1 MTHAQIISLLGEADS
16 SADTAGRA
24 FFAPQTSS
32 EDRKRVLEFMLGEKR
47 YGQMVSLMYCACLNG
62 RVDMKKTSADYVAAT
77 GGNSTINTRYFSLFV
92 QTALDCGISEAK
104 FIPMIFLAATS
115 DRKSRLYVWKSS
127 SEWYLSKLAV
137 SDYGRAWEYLEK
149 NDTDFKLFSILIA
162 ADRERAV
169 RDLTELA
176 MFGKGVN
183 KVAARKILRG
193 YKSEVTAYVRPLYS
207 SLKNDGKVAAVRLLL
222 TLKNDPDVSAFL
234 SELAQTEKSKSV
246 LKLLGDRTLQT
257 KDIGENPDRRRVEAF
272 FYEAM
277 VLGTPFSPEQF
288 KEKLILSPFHEV
300 ADKLFFGVYRG
311 GNLTD
316 IAVVDSGKIFDIE
329 NKPIELPADC
339 EVRVLHP
346 AELNYKTE
354 FIKRLN
360 IVQPFEQVK
369 RKVYVASEADKSNNA
384 CFGIAGMMTEFGEFK
399 NAMRKIGFRALNRDS
414 ESFTSQVG
422 ICRNGILCVVNIAP
436 FDFSSAPA
444 DFAVRVQS
452 VKFYRERDVVR
463 LGGKQFVDGVAPLSL
478 ARMDARTFS
487 EFMYSAYELMGC
499 K

>member
-47 YGQMVSLMYCACLNG
+47 YGQIVSLMYCACLNG

-137 SDYGRAWEYLEK
+137 SDYGRAWEYLGK

-234 SELAQTEKSKSV
+234 SEPRSNLESVQLPPASMSSSVRNSPALARGSNKVLCRAQNESESNSAGFCWVSKTSFAYCGHLAHFFIKVALSV
-246 LKLLGDRTLQT
+246 IPTRKEIAAETALLG
-257 KDIGENPDRRRVEAF
+257 
-272 FYEAM
+272 
-277 VLGTPFSPEQF
+277 
-288 KEKLILSPFHEV
+288 V
-300 ADKLFFGVYRG
+300 AVPSASRFAAAPSA
-311 GNLTD
+311 TD
-316 IAVVDSGKIFDIE
+316 
-329 NKPIELPADC
+329 L
-339 EVRVLHP
+339 
-346 AELNYKTE
+346 
-354 FIKRLN
+354 
-360 IVQPFEQVK
+360 
-369 RKVYVASEADKSNNA
+369 AS
-384 CFGIAGMMTEFGEFK
+384 
-399 NAMRKIGFRALNRDS
+399 
-414 ESFTSQVG
+414 
-422 ICRNGILCVVNIAP
+422 
-436 FDFSSAPA
+436 
-444 DFAVRVQS
+444 
-452 VKFYRERDVVR
+452 
-463 LGGKQFVDGVAPLSL
+463 
-478 ARMDARTFS
+478 
-487 EFMYSAYELMGC
+487 
-499 K
+499 

>member
-1 MTHAQIISLLGEADS
+1 M
-16 SADTAGRA
+16 
-24 FFAPQTSS
+24 
-32 EDRKRVLEFMLGEKR
+32 
-47 YGQMVSLMYCACLNG
+47 
-62 RVDMKKTSADYVAAT
+62 
-77 GGNSTINTRYFSLFV
+77 
-92 QTALDCGISEAK
+92 
-104 FIPMIFLAATS
+104 
-115 DRKSRLYVWKSS
+115 
-127 SEWYLSKLAV
+127 
-137 SDYGRAWEYLEK
+137 
-149 NDTDFKLFSILIA
+149 
-162 ADRERAV
+162 
-169 RDLTELA
+169 
-176 MFGKGVN
+176 
-183 KVAARKILRG
+183 
-193 YKSEVTAYVRPLYS
+193 
-207 SLKNDGKVAAVRLLL
+207 
-222 TLKNDPDVSAFL
+222 
-234 SELAQTEKSKSV
+234 
-246 LKLLGDRTLQT
+246 
-257 KDIGENPDRRRVEAF
+257 
-272 FYEAM
+272 
-277 VLGTPFSPEQF
+277 
-288 KEKLILSPFHEV
+288 SPFHEV